1 MKKFFR
7 YALRIAHFALL
18 IAFLTTT
25 AQAAQP
31 VRIARLPIII
41 RSTMPDLDTRTD
53 LEFKIARALHIPLNK
68 TLNYAEYLPTKDC
81 ADALSGIWQRLRAAD
96 KKAKLADAMRP
107 LAAELNADIV
117 VCPVLL
123 TYRQYEMHGWDET
136 VLDSQA
142 RAELIVYDRRNDS
155 LVDKKAGQMFHEG
168 YHPRGTASA
177 LAKICFDQVIKATK
191 LRELIM
197 AIRQ

>member
-1 MKKFFR
+1 MKNF
-7 YALRIAHFALL
+7 LTALL
-18 IAFLTTT
+18 VMILAATAT

-81 ADALSGIWQRLRAAD
+81 TNALSDIWQRLRAAD

-107 LAAELNADIV
+107 LADKLDADIV

-123 TYRQYEMHGWDET
+123 SYGQREMNGWDE
-136 VLDSQA
+136 VILDSNA

-155 LVDKKAGQMFHEG
+155 LVDKKAGQMFHES
-168 YHPRGTASA
+168 YHPRGTAA
-177 LAKICFDQVIKATK
+177 TLAKICFDQVIKATK

>member
-1 MKKFFR
+1 MRNF
-7 YALRIAHFALL
+7 LTALL
-18 IAFLTTT
+18 VMILAATTS

-31 VRIARLPIII
+31 VRIARLPIIF
-41 RSTMPDLDTRTD
+41 RSTLPDLDTRTD
-53 LEFKIARALHIPLNK
+53 LELKIARALHIPLNK

-81 ADALSGIWQRLRAAD
+81 SDALSGIWQRLRAAD

-107 LAAELNADIV
+107 LAAELDADIV

-123 TYRQYEMHGWDET
+123 SYSQHEMYAWDD
-136 VLDSQA
+136 VILDSNA

-155 LVDKKAGQMFHEG
+155 LVDKKAGQMFHDA

-177 LAKICFDQVIKATK
+177 LSKICFDQVIKATK

-197 AIRQ
+197 AISR

>member
-1 MKKFFR
+1 MKKFLS
-7 YALRIAHFALL
+7 ALIALL
-18 IAFLTTT
+18 LLTAT
-25 AQAAQP
+25 AHAAQP

-41 RSTMPDLDTRTD
+41 RSNMPDLETRTE
-53 LEFKIARALHIPLNK
+53 LELKIVRALHIPLNK
-68 TLNYAEYLPTKDC
+68 TLNYAEYLPTQDC
-81 ADALSGIWQRLRAAD
+81 TDALSYIWQRLRAAD

-107 LAAELNADIV
+107 LAAELDADIV

-123 TYRQYEMHGWDET
+123 TYRQYEMHGWDEA

-142 RAELIVYDRRNDS
+142 RVELIVYDRRTDT

-168 YHPRGTASA
+168 FHPRGTAAA